1 MKVLIVFALA
11 LATASAFDLRS
22 AEIQQ
27 RNVVVPVLEP
37 EGRITNG
44 QQAAVGQFP
53 YQVGLSLT
61 ISALSSSW
69 CGGSVI
75 SNNFVMTAAH
85 CVDGVSK
92 ATIYYGATVRTS
104 PEKTLSVDKAAFII
118 HEGWNSKTL
127 KNDIA
132 LIRTSAIT
140 YTTKIQAVKL
150 PAIASSYSTYAG
162 DEVIASGWGRT
173 SDSSG
178 VSSTLNYA
186 VMEVITN
193 SKCSNTYGS
202 TITSSNLC
210 VSTPGGVS
218 TCQGDSG
225 GPLVLKSTKV
235 QVGVVSFGAAAGCA
249 KGYPAAFTRV
259 TSFLPW
265 IADKTG
271 LKL

>member
-11 LATASAFDLRS
+11 LATASA
-22 AEIQQ
+22 EVQQ
-27 RNVVVPVLEP
+27 RNVVVPALEL

-44 QQAAVGQFP
+44 NQAAVGQFP
-53 YQVGLSLT
+53 YQVGMSLYKNAFT
-61 ISALSSSW
+61 TTW

-75 SNNFVMTAAH
+75 SRDFVLTAAH
-85 CVDGVSK
+85 CVDGIAK
-92 ATIYYGATVRTS
+92 ATLYFGATKRNA
-104 PEKTLSVDKAAFII
+104 PELTVKVVKDAFII
-118 HEGWNSKTL
+118 HEGWNSKTP
-127 KNDIA
+127 
-132 LIRTSAIT
+132 SAT
-140 YTTKIQAVKL
+140 MPKFN
-150 PAIASSYSTYAG
+150 PFNAISSSYSTYVG

-173 SDSSG
+173 SDASS
-178 VSSTLNYA
+178 VSSDLNFA

-193 SKCSNTYGS
+193 TKCAKTYGY

-210 VSTPGGVS
+210 VATPGGVS

-225 GPLVLKSTKV
+225 GPLVLETTKV
-235 QVGVVSFGAAAGCA
+235 QVGIVSFGAADGCA

-271 LKL
+271 LEL

>member
-11 LATASAFDLRS
+11 LATASAFDLRN

-27 RNVVVPVLEP
+27 RNVVVPALEP

-61 ISALSSSW
+61 VNAYSSSW
-69 CGGSVI
+69 CGGSII
-75 SNNFVMTAAH
+75 SRNFVLTAAH
-85 CVDGVSK
+85 CVDGISK
-92 ATIYYGATVRTS
+92 ATVYFGATKRNS
-104 PEKTLSVDKAAFII
+104 PELTVKVEKDAFTI

-132 LIRTSAIT
+132 LIRVPAIT
-140 YTTKIQAVKL
+140 YTAKIQPVQL
-150 PAIASSYSTYAG
+150 PAISSSYSTYVG
-162 DEVIASGWGRT
+162 DEVIASGWGQT
-173 SDSSG
+173 ADGSG
-178 VSSTLNYA
+178 VASSLNYA

-193 SKCSNTYGS
+193 SKCSKTYGF

-210 VSTPGGVS
+210 VATPGGVS

-225 GPLVLKSTKV
+225 GPLVLETTKV
-235 QVGVVSFGAAAGCA
+235 QVGVVSFGSAAGCA